1 MITLKAYDIIIT
13 YKMFM
18 LQQQLH
24 LRPKTLESTM
34 DPQAGNQGQPHVI
47 LFAILSYL
55 ESLCH
60 QFD

>member
-1 MITLKAYDIIIT
+1 
-13 YKMFM
+13 M

-55 ESLCH
+55 ESFCH